1 MVKPDESNIET
12 IVDIISTSDINCNY
26 NFDYVRDRTVFIK
39 GEIHSTEIVFQNKI
53 INDYF
58 ESVGNRV
65 LSIDDISEE
74 FNSNERPDRFSS
86 IGSFENTFKLNKMFT
101 FAKDVRFTDEK
112 QFSILNLIQD
122 SETGYISEYSIL
134 ESVGRNL
141 GSYDYLV
148 TSDGWDLTFN
158 PALFEFNNYNTSVIS
173 FSALS
178 DYSGIGSVHAIGTA
192 VSTFSEQ
199 HSVPT
204 GTATTIATIPT
215 TFRSAKVLVML
226 EDSNDNYIGNE
237 LNIIHDGTDVSLL
250 EYGNSADSST
260 SNFVGFGTFDANIV
274 GGKLIVNYT
283 SNASSTLTA
292 NTHK

>member
-1 MVKPDESNIET
+1 
-12 IVDIISTSDINCNY
+12 
-26 NFDYVRDRTVFIK
+26 
-39 GEIHSTEIVFQNKI
+39 
-53 INDYF
+53 
-58 ESVGNRV
+58 
-65 LSIDDISEE
+65 
-74 FNSNERPDRFSS
+74 
-86 IGSFENTFKLNKMFT
+86 MFT

-237 LNIIHDGTDVSLL
+237 LNIIHDGTDVSILNMEILQIHQHQILL
-250 EYGNSADSST
+250 DLEHLMQHSWVETCNCQLHIQCLINTYSKYSDSF
-260 SNFVGFGTFDANIV
+260 NF
-274 GGKLIVNYT
+274 
-283 SNASSTLTA
+283 
-292 NTHK
+292 